1 MQPQHRALH
10 LRCVAVCIA
19 GTWRTGNML
28 YFNVIILMAVAGFVT
43 CIACFFMGAVGSS
56 PPHVR
61 HPRVGR
67 VG

>member
-1 MQPQHRALH
+1 
-10 LRCVAVCIA
+10 
-19 GTWRTGNML
+19 ML

-43 CIACFFMGAVGSS
+43 CIACFFMGAAGSS